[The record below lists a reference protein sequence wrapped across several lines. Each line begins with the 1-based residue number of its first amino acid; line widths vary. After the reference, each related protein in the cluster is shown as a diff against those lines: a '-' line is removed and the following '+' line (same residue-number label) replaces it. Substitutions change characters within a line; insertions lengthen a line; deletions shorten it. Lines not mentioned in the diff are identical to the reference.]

1 MAVLLKFRNVSLF
14 KNEPYGISR
23 ISLEIERGRKYRISV
38 ENEEQLNTLTGLL
51 EGRFRKQSGLI
62 ERADKLFIQS
72 DRLLLGD
79 KVYSQTV
86 KEFLFLR
93 NDFFQFGGRRRSK
106 FGFVQTIKAKHMVDY
121 PIYKLRDSD
130 KIKFALLAMAFQE
143 RGIILISQLHRLNL
157 TPPLQQFLQRIIDE
171 TYTTCCLITSPEQA
185 SQTPWL
191 NIPNVIEINLA
202 DISAKS

>member
-14 KNEPYGISR
+14 KNESFGLNK
-23 ISLEIERGRKYRISV
+23 ISLEIERGRKYRLIA
-38 ENEEQLNTLTGLL
+38 ENEEQLNTLAGLL
-51 EGRFRKQSGLI
+51 EGRFKKQSGLI

-106 FGFVQTIKAKHMVDY
+106 FGFVQTIKAKHLVDY

-143 RGIILISQLHRLNL
+143 RGIILISQLNRLNL
-157 TPPLQQFLQRIIDE
+157 APPLHQFLQRIIDE
-171 TYTTCCLITSPEQA
+171 TCTTCCLISSLKTV
-185 SQTPWL
+185 SQKPAL
-191 NIPNVIEINLA
+191 NISDAIEINLA
-202 DISAKS
+202 DKSA